1 MSINTNLI
9 TNSAVSTTNLY
20 DFIVIGGG
28 IVGLSAAMALSH
40 NHPDAQIL
48 VLEKEADWAPHQTG
62 HNSGVIHSGIY
73 YKPGS
78 FKAKF
83 SREGNLSLVQFCQ
96 KHSINYDICGKII
109 VATETDEIPLLENL
123 YQRGLANE
131 LQVEKITAE
140 AVKEIEPHVSCLAA
154 IRVPSTGIV
163 SYKQVC
169 QKYAEL
175 IKLNGGELRLNTKVE
190 RIITKDQTHILE
202 TNQGSF
208 ETKFIINCAG
218 LQSDRIAKLSQ
229 IDPQIQI
236 VPFRGEYYELVPE
249 KRYLVKHLIYPV
261 PNPNFPFLGVH
272 FTRMID
278 GTIHAGPNAV
288 LSLKREGYHKTDI
301 DLRDAAEV
309 LTYPGFWKLAV
320 KYYGVGIEE
329 IIRSFSKAAFV
340 KSLQRLI
347 PEIEAKD
354 LIPTHAGVR
363 AQALANDGKLV
374 DDFLLI
380 KKPNALHV
388 CNAPSPA
395 ATSSLAIGE
404 AIAAEIF
411 K

>member
-1 MSINTNLI
+1 MNTNLI
-9 TNSAVSTTNLY
+9 ANTTVPTETLY
-20 DFIVIGGG
+20 DFTVIGGG
-28 IVGLSAAMALSH
+28 IVGLSAAMALGQKY
-40 NHPDAQIL
+40 PDAQIL
-48 VLEKEADWAPHQTG
+48 VVEKESDWAPHQTG

-78 FKAKF
+78 LKAKF

-96 KHSINYDICGKII
+96 KHGIDYDICGKII
-109 VATETDEIPLLENL
+109 IATETAEIPLLENI

-154 IRVPSTGIV
+154 IRVPSTGII

-175 IKLNGGELRLNTKVE
+175 VKLNGGELRLNTKVE
-190 RIITKDQTHILE
+190 RIFTNNNNHILE

-208 ETKFIINCAG
+208 QTKFIINCAG
-218 LQSDRIAKLSQ
+218 LQSDRVAKLNQ
-229 IDPQIQI
+229 VDPQIQI

-301 DLRDAAEV
+301 NLRDAAEV
-309 LTYPGFWKLAV
+309 LTYPGFWKLAA
-320 KYYGVGIEE
+320 KYYGVGLEE

-363 AQALANDGKLV
+363 AQALANDGQLV

-380 KKPNALHV
+380 KRPNSLHV

-404 AIAAEIF
+404 AIVAEIL